1 MVTILGEIVSV
12 TKKGQ
17 ATIPKRLRKK
27 YGIKRKALVEEAERG
42 IILKP
47 LPSPDE
53 DFGSLKSIFKEKS
66 SRELLQE
73 ARKEESDKEK
83 ELKKRAGA
91 TNLRL

>member
-53 DFGSLKSIFKEKS
+53 DFGSLKSIFKGKS

-83 ELKKRAGA
+83 ELVKRAGA
-91 TNLRL
+91 TDLRL

>member
-53 DFGSLKSIFKEKS
+53 DFGSLKPIFKGKS

-83 ELKKRAGA
+83 ELVKRAGA
-91 TNLRL
+91 TDLRL